1 MAPTPN
7 NKGFKCKHKDCL
19 FRNRGYNASHACDY
33 STITGRTRTRR
44 DKPADSANCEYY
56 LKKPR
61 MPRRRGYSLTG
72 PVWES
77 TAKSLHAAGYS
88 VEVIARAL
96 SQEPESVQAV
106 LKLAD
111 MPKDKRPRYTFS
123 RFDWGKAAELYKAGK
138 TDAAIAQ
145 AIGCSESRVHHW
157 RSAFGLPTN
166 NPKGKKVEK

>member
-1 MAPTPN
+1 MAATQN
-7 NKGFKCKHKDCL
+7 NQGFKCKRKDCL

-44 DKPADSANCEYY
+44 NKPADSARCEYY
-56 LKKPR
+56 FPKPK

-72 PVWES
+72 PAWES

-88 VEVIARAL
+88 VEVIAQAL
-96 SQEPESVQAV
+96 SQKPESVEAV

-111 MPKDKRPRYTFS
+111 MPKDDRPRYTFS

-138 TDAAIAQ
+138 TDAAIAK
-145 AIGCSESRVHHW
+145 AIGCSGSNVHHW
-157 RSAFGLPTN
+157 RTAHKLPTN
-166 NPKGKKVEK
+166 NPKGKKVTQ